1 MLKYL
6 DRSRDAIARRRK
18 LDPYGRVK
26 FRGHTF
32 DRRTRSAF
40 LLMERR
46 YLRSGRRW
54 PKLRIG
60 QGSYSDSSL
69 SSSTHLGGG
78 ALDVMFAGLNPAQRA
93 EVVRQGR
100 RVGFAM
106 WARTGPAWGA
116 NGSNDHAHGILLSHR
131 TASPEAKAQMDAYRA
146 GRDGLRWNLPD
157 YTWRPKRPRRFSF
170 YKGRPVIAKG

>member
-1 MLKYL
+1 MLKSL
-6 DRSRDAIARRRK
+6 DRSRDAIARRRR
-18 LDPYGRVK
+18 LNPYGRVQ
-26 FRGHTF
+26 FRGHTL

-46 YLRSGRRW
+46 YRRSGKGW

-60 QGSYSDSSL
+60 QGSYASGSL
-69 SSSTHLGGG
+69 SAGTHSGGG
-78 ALDVMFAGLNPAQRA
+78 AVDVMFAGLNPAQRA

-116 NGSNDHAHGILLSHR
+116 NGSNDHAHGILLGHR
-131 TASPEAKAQMDAYRA
+131 TASPEAKKQMDAYRA
-146 GRDGLRWNLPD
+146 GRDGLAGNLAD
-157 YTWRPKRPRRFSF
+157 NTWRPKRPRRFSYF
-170 YKGRPVIAKG
+170 KGRPVIGK

>member
-1 MLKYL
+1 MLKSL
-6 DRSRDAIARRRK
+6 DRSRDAIARRRR
-18 LDPYGRVK
+18 LNPYGRVH
-26 FRGHTF
+26 FRGHIL

-46 YLRSGRRW
+46 YRRAGKGW

-69 SSSTHLGGG
+69 SGSTHLGGG
-78 ALDVMFAGLNPAQRA
+78 AVDVMFAGLNPAQRA

-106 WARTGPAWGA
+106 WARTGPVWGS
-116 NGSNDHAHGILLSHR
+116 NNDHAHGILLGHR
-131 TASPEAKAQMDAYRA
+131 TASPEAKQQMVAYRN
-146 GRDGLRWNLPD
+146 GRDGLRGNLPD
-157 YTWRPKRPRRFSF
+157 NTWRPKRPRRFSY
-170 YKGRPVIAKG
+170 YKGRPVIGK